1 MNARVKQFIL
11 QNSSDINSQNWHKLF
26 TTWYD
31 ETVDEYI
38 WYDDEQIEELFHVLT
53 AINITE
59 QDTEEDRKLILFS
72 QLSKELLAKQNK
84 LLETESKTLSWE
96 HLMSC
101 MNSLL
106 GLTTNM
112 FFGLCQQI
120 KLDGI
125 TVNLNSRSFTIQG
138 VL

>member
-31 ETVDEYI
+31 ETVNEYI

-59 QDTEEDRKLILFS
+59 QDTAEDRKLILFS

>member
-26 TTWYD
+26 TPWYN

>member
-11 QNSSDINSQNWHKLF
+11 RNSSDINSENWHKLF

-38 WYDDEQIEELFHVLT
+38 WYDNEQIEELFHVLT
-53 AINITE
+53 TINVTE

-72 QLSKELLAKQNK
+72 QLTKELLAKQNK
-84 LLETESKTLSWE
+84 LLKTNLKTLSWR

-125 TVNLNSRSFTIQG
+125 IVELNSRSFTIQG